1 MIKNYELYLIL
12 RTDLDA
18 EAKKAE
24 LERLASIIETDV
36 SAKNVEV
43 IDEGNKKL
51 AYPINKANV
60 GNYVAVT
67 FEVDYANAKN
77 MSLVE
82 KKLNISE
89 LVMRYI
95 LTDETENLRR
105 KAKESLNTS
114 PAFTTHQELNKGAK
128 VKKDLVSHL
137 GIKVVDY
144 KDVELLQQFMSPYSK
159 IFARNRTGN
168 GAITQRRIAQAIKKA
183 RHMGLIAFTPKHQRV
198 V

>member
-144 KDVELLQQFMSPYSK
+144 KDVELL
-159 IFARNRTGN
+159 
-168 GAITQRRIAQAIKKA
+168 
-183 RHMGLIAFTPKHQRV
+183 
-198 V
+198 